1 MEPQFAARC
10 SPKGCLAADCGRTG
24 ACGRGFPASRIS
36 AMVRAPPDD
45 DAAQTLG
52 DDRDLLL
59 LHPVLAL
66 GVSCRPAAAG
76 RRAAPPRSASAEAL
90 RLPGR
95 GAADRRRADPD
106 AAEAAARLSR
116 GRARPLAPAPRHA
129 AEPDAALLSDGEPGA
144 GLEQARRPHGDRRA
158 PGRRRPFPAVA
169 CAPAGALG
177 GGARHRRP
185 ARARRHR
192 RRERLRRPGTS
203 RGGDDGAGPAGIPR
217 QRRRGRSGS
226 ASSGRRPSSSRASCS
241 GDRTGS
247 ISSIGRSTGCAGQRA
262 RRRAEN
268 REPKVR

>member
-10 SPKGCLAADCGRTG
+10 SPKGCLAADCGRTA

-36 AMVRAPPDD
+36 AMVRAPRTTRPR
-45 DAAQTLG
+45 TLG

-66 GVSCRPAAAG
+66 GLPRRPPAAG
-76 RRAAPPRSASAEAL
+76 RRAAPPRPASAEAL

-95 GAADRRRADPD
+95 GAADGRRADPD
-106 AAEAAARLSR
+106 GAEAAARLSR
-116 GRARPLAPAPRHA
+116 RRARPLAPIPRHA

-158 PGRRRPFPAVA
+158 PGWPRPFPAVA
-169 CAPAGALG
+169 RAPAGALG

-185 ARARRHR
+185 GVRRAVAEENGYDGAALLAAETAEPVQREYRDNGAEA
-192 RRERLRRPGTS
+192 ERLGVFGSPTFVVEGELFWGQDRLDFVDRALD
-203 RGGDDGAGPAGIPR
+203 RLRWAKGG
-217 QRRRGRSGS
+217 Q
-226 ASSGRRPSSSRASCS
+226 
-241 GDRTGS
+241 
-247 ISSIGRSTGCAGQRA
+247 
-262 RRRAEN
+262 AEN

>member
-36 AMVRAPPDD
+36 AMVRAPRDD

-129 AEPDAALLSDGEPGA
+129 VEPDAALLSDGGSGA
-144 GLEQARRPHGDRRA
+144 GLEQTRRPHGDRRA
-158 PGRRRPFPAVA
+158 SGRRGPFPDVA

-192 RRERLRRPGTS
+192 RRERLRRRGSS
-203 RGGDDGAGPAGIPR
+203 RRGDDA
-217 QRRRGRSGS
+217 RRSSGSIATTASRPKGS
-226 ASSGRRPSSSRASCS
+226 ASSGRRPSSSRASV

-247 ISSIGRSTGCAGQRA
+247 ISSIAPSTGCAGQRA

>member
-24 ACGRGFPASRIS
+24 ACGRGFPASRKL
-36 AMVRAPPDD
+36 AMVRAPRDD

-52 DDRDLLL
+52 DDRI
-59 LHPVLAL
+59 
-66 GVSCRPAAAG
+66 SCFYTLSSPWAYLPPAAAG

-129 AEPDAALLSDGEPGA
+129 VEPDAALLSDGGSGA
-144 GLEQARRPHGDRRA
+144 GLEQTRRPHGDRRA
-158 PGRRRPFPAVA
+158 
-169 CAPAGALG
+169 
-177 GGARHRRP
+177 
-185 ARARRHR
+185 
-192 RRERLRRPGTS
+192 
-203 RGGDDGAGPAGIPR
+203 
-217 QRRRGRSGS
+217 
-226 ASSGRRPSSSRASCS
+226 SGRRGPFPDAHALLRALWAEERDIADPRVRGAIA

-247 ISSIGRSTGCAGQRA
+247 ISSIAPSTGCAGQRLGAEQRTGNRRFVEALSSRA
-262 RRRAEN
+262 RPSGGGNAR
-268 REPKVR
+268 